1 MKLQMST
8 LALSLLLAI
17 PPAFAKEDLSAWKLP
32 PAPIPS
38 DNPQTDAKVKLGQK
52 LVFEIRL
59 SKNDSMSCVNCHLPA
74 NGGGGP
80 TARAFGHGGE
90 LGRWA
95 PTWVNSAYYTS
106 LFWDGR
112 ASSLEEQTGA
122 LPGHMGPI
130 SAPGE
135 MGGDLTEVV
144 AKLNAI
150 PAYKKEFNAAFGT
163 DATPVAIAQAIAA
176 YERTLVANQ
185 SPFQRY
191 VNGDAK
197 ALSSSAKRGFE
208 VFRGKAACITCHSA
222 PALTDNKFHNISV
235 PAAGPLAD
243 DAGRAEVSKSAA
255 DKGAFKTPTLYNSAS
270 LAHFMHDGAFNHLTQ
285 VVDHYNKGGNPKNPN
300 QDSLI
305 FPLNL
310 SAKEQDDL
318 IAFLKSLTDKRL
330 DSISAPADLP

>member
-1 MKLQMST
+1 MKFQMST
-8 LALSLLLAI
+8 LVLSLLLVI
-17 PPAFAKEDLSAWKLP
+17 PPAFAKEDLSDWKLP
-32 PAPIPS
+32 SVPVPA
-38 DNPQTDAKVKLGQK
+38 DNPQTDAKAKLGQK
-52 LVFEIRL
+52 LAFDIRL
-59 SKNDSMSCVNCHLPA
+59 SKNDSLSCANCHLPA
-74 NGGGGP
+74 TGGAGP
-80 TARAFGHGGE
+80 TPRAFGHGGE

-95 PTWVNSAYYTS
+95 PTWVNSGYYTS

-112 ASSLEEQTGA
+112 ATSLEEQTGA

-150 PAYKKEFNAAFGT
+150 PAYKKEFNAAFST

-176 YERTLVANQ
+176 FERTIVAIQ

-191 VNGDAK
+191 VNGDTK

-208 VFRGKAACITCHSA
+208 IFRGKATCITCHSA
-222 PALTDNKFHNISV
+222 PTLTDNKFHNISV
-235 PAAGPLAD
+235 PTAGPLAD
-243 DAGRAEVSKSAA
+243 DAGRADVTKSAD

-270 LAHFMHDGAFNHLTQ
+270 LAYFMHNGAFNHLSQ
-285 VVDHYNKGGNPKNPN
+285 VVAHYNKGGNLKSPN

-305 FPLNL
+305 KPLNL
-310 SAKEQDDL
+310 STKEQGDL

-330 DSISAPADLP
+330 DLISAPVDLP